1 MKIKKTIEI
10 EETICDVCGITN
22 DRTFMNNCSIC
33 GKDIC
38 TGHTYLITS
47 LGLATSVGKLCPDCF
62 SERLNLKNEDI
73 PKVNINIPKRM
84 PLPYKTDEDCP
95 SEHWLFGGEE

>member
-10 EETICDVCGITN
+10 EETICDVCGIRN
-22 DRTFMNNCSIC
+22 DRTFMSSCSIC

-38 TGHTYLITS
+38 TEHTYLITS
-47 LGLATSVGKLCPDCF
+47 LGSSTSVGRLCPDCF
-62 SERLNLKNEDI
+62 SE
-73 PKVNINIPKRM
+73 M
-84 PLPYKTDEDCP
+84 PLSHKTDEDCP

>member
-10 EETICDVCGITN
+10 EETICDVCEITN
-22 DRTFMNNCSIC
+22 DRTFMNNCFIC

-38 TGHTYLITS
+38 TRHTYLITS
-47 LGLATSVGKLCPDCF
+47 LGASAVVGKLCPDCF
-62 SERLNLKNEDI
+62 NERLKIKNEDT

-84 PLPYKTDEDCP
+84 PSPYKTDEDCP
-95 SEHWLFGGEE
+95 KEHWLFGGEE